1 MLGCKEKISS
11 FHKVE
16 MLQSLPLYNK
26 TRNLK
31 WNFKKA
37 KDQSIWKIKS
47 SVKELLDARE
57 LQIEIKDSWKLNENT
72 TSASIRYI

>member
-31 WNFKKA
+31 WNLKKA